1 MDAGVVT
8 SRVIKSEARREGLG
22 QVDPCPGDMVEFSC
36 TLNDTSTA
44 VVRWTADGVILYTFV
59 PSVDVGVTI
68 SSVPGLTTTFINAT
82 TLTLLVS
89 LSVSAPNVVN
99 GTEIGCVEVSGV
111 VVNSTKVLTIIGMCV
126 HVHHSHGMHQAGYT
140 YM

>member
-8 SRVIKSEARREGLG
+8 SRVSPSEARREGLG
-22 QVDPCPGDMVEFSC
+22 QVDPCPGDMVEFTC
-36 TLNDTSTA
+36 TLNDTSA
-44 VVRWTADGVILYTFV
+44 SAVRWTADGAIQYTFL
-59 PSVDVGVTI
+59 SVDVGTTT
-68 SSVPGLTTTFINAT
+68 SSVPGLTATFINET

-99 GTEIGCVEVSGV
+99 GTEVGCVEVSGV
-111 VVNSTKVLTIIGMCV
+111 IVSSTKVLTIIGMCV

>member
-8 SRVIKSEARREGLG
+8 SRVIPSEAMREGLG
-22 QVDPCPGDMVEFSC
+22 QVDPCPGDMVEFTC
-36 TLNDTSTA
+36 TLNDTSA
-44 VVRWTADGVILYTFV
+44 SAVRWTADGAVQYTFL
-59 PSVDVGVTI
+59 PSVDVGATM
-68 SSVPGLTTTFINAT
+68 SSVAGLTATFINAT

-89 LSVSAPNVVN
+89 LSASAPNVVN
-99 GTEIGCVEVSGV
+99 GTEVGCVEVSGV
-111 VVNSTKVLTIIGMCV
+111 IVNSTKVLTIIGMCV